1 MPTMIQILTM
11 WHCLLSR
18 RRLFSLWSGTKGLVS
33 RTVWGYWSLRPCF
46 VPINK
51 VHLTWEWSKINN
63 AISDLILIL
72 IRNNSFIISLFVSFL
87 DLEYYIYFLFYIK
100 KKPPHIC
107 IESSISLLLFPFL
120 SPCFILRSMYLY
132 Y

>member
-18 RRLFSLWSGTKGLVS
+18 GRLFSLSSGTKGLVS

-46 VPINK
+46 LLINK

-72 IRNNSFIISLFVSFL
+72 IRNNNFTIL
-87 DLEYYIYFLFYIK
+87 LFYIISRFRVLDIFSFLYW

-107 IESSISLLLFPFL
+107 IESSISLLLFSFL
-120 SPCFILRSMYLY
+120 SPCFILRSMY
-132 Y
+132 